1 MAVRIA
7 PFVTLPTRVNT
18 ETSFAPRPAPAA
30 PVERDALFA
39 DGFSNRAPSP
49 FSLGAPDPIAMPAF
63 DLPSFKLGSI
73 GEASARNFVSEEAEA
88 PEQSEGKNPLEAGA
102 ERFEQGNTLIEQLNG
117 AREFGEDFNLG
128 QEARDGALES
138 LNRDIE
144 QYERVAPN
152 LTGDRQLY
160 AENLIA
166 DAQANRAELEAL
178 GDGTLGERAA
188 GGLAELI
195 EDSPL
200 LSSLSKGAE
209 VAGKYLGTGAGA
221 IGAAF
226 EGQELYENG
235 DDLAMAEAGGLAQ
248 FGVGT
253 VPGTQGIA
261 AFDTLGK
268 LGVEGAERGIEAAT
282 GLGNYEESEAIEGRG
297 VFTDTAVDGARAL
310 VGLGEAAVTGDTSGL
325 DNFRDSVDNG
335 SLFERVLGTAGNF
348 LGATAAAV
356 ETGSTQPFSD
366 FADDTERAFSTLGE
380 KRGAPEAAPSS
391 EELSNPFSNY
401 EAPREEPGA
410 IPSYELNA
418 PDLGFGESYGQDF
431 VSDFEGGGGGGG
443 GVAGAKEFT
452 YSEE

>member
-30 PVERDALFA
+30 PVERDALFS
-39 DGFSNRAPSP
+39 DGFSNRAVAPV
-49 FSLGAPDPIAMPAF
+49 SLGAPETVAMPSF
-63 DLPSFKLGSI
+63 NLPSFKVGSI

-88 PEQSEGKNPLEAGA
+88 PEQPEGKNPLEAGA
-102 ERFEQGNTLIEQLNG
+102 ERFEQGNTLLEQVNG
-117 AREFGEDFNLG
+117 FREFGEDINLDA
-128 QEARDGALES
+128 EARAGALET
-138 LNRDIE
+138 LDRDIE
-144 QYERVAPN
+144 QYSRVAPN
-152 LTGDRQLY
+152 LTGDRQAY
-160 AENLIA
+160 AQNLIE
-166 DAQANRAELEAL
+166 DAVANRAEIEGLPEFTDA
-178 GDGTLGERAA
+178 ERAA
-188 GGLAELI
+188 GSFAEAV

-200 LSSLSKGAE
+200 ASAVARALDSNVVKG
-209 VAGKYLGTGAGA
+209 LGIGAGA
-221 IGAAF
+221 IGAVF

-261 AFDTLGK
+261 AFDTLSK
-268 LGVEGAERGIEAAT
+268 LGVEAASAGLEAAT
-282 GLGNYEESEAIEGRG
+282 GLGDVEASESIYGRG

-325 DNFRDSVDNG
+325 DDFRDSVDNG

-348 LGATAAAV
+348 IGATAAAI

-366 FADDTERAFSTLGE
+366 FADDTERAFGTLGE
-380 KRGAPEAAPSS
+380 KPGAPEAAPS

-401 EAPREEPGA
+401 EAPREDPGA

-443 GVAGAKEFT
+443 GVSGAKEFT